1 MTTSRPLKVFLSYA
15 FDDNPSLKK
24 LYAFLASQGT
34 EPWLDT
40 EKLLPGQDWKL
51 EIGKAMDEADVILV
65 CLSKVSVGKEGY
77 VQKEMRIA
85 LDLALEMPEGR
96 IFLIPARLDDCEIPF
111 RLRSYQAVD
120 LFTESGMDKL
130 IQSLSLRAK
139 QIGVQPLLT
148 DGAPAPEF
156 TQVSKPRKSKGKSSP
171 GTVVN
176 INGNMTGNI
185 VVGND
190 NQVNSD

>member
-1 MTTSRPLKVFLSYA
+1 MTASRPLKVFLSYA
-15 FDDNPSLKK
+15 FDDNSSLKE
-24 LYAFLASQGT
+24 LYAFLESQGA

-51 EIGKAMDEADVILV
+51 EIGKAMDEADAILV

-85 LDLALEMPEGR
+85 LDLALEMPEGQ

-120 LFTESGMDKL
+120 LFAEGGMDKL
-130 IQSLSLRAK
+130 IQSLNLRAK
-139 QIGVQPLLT
+139 QIGAQPLLT
-148 DGAPAPEF
+148 DGTPAPEIKLA
-156 TQVSKPRKSKGKSSP
+156 SKPKKSKEKSSP

-185 VVGND
+185 VIGDD
-190 NQVNSD
+190 NQVNTQ